1 MTVALAVSALVIE
14 PPLSSAQCRNTSVQ
28 SEMTICAYQDFERAD
43 RELNRLWAGLIAK
56 ARSCDRSPDCGRTES
71 DQRSEEQILRKG
83 QRAWIEF
90 RDAQCEYEG
99 LDERG
104 GSMEPMT
111 VNLCLA
117 RLTRERIKQLNSGE
131 K

>member
-1 MTVALAVSALVIE
+1 MTVALALSALAIE
-14 PPLSSAQCRNTSVQ
+14 PALSSAECRNTSVQ
-28 SEMTICAYQDFERAD
+28 SELTICAYQEFERAD
-43 RELNRLWAGLIAK
+43 RDLNHLWARLIAK
-56 ARSCDRSPDCGRTES
+56 ARSCDRSADCGRTAS

-83 QRAWIEF
+83 QRAWVQF

-117 RLTRERIKQLNSGE
+117 RLTHERIKQLNSTE